1 MARTKDFDENEVLTK
16 AIQLFWHKGYNATS
30 MQDLVDGLGISRSS
44 LYDTYSD
51 KHTLFLKAL
60 ESYQLAGNAKIKEIV
75 AQSVSAKETVIKLME
90 LATNDLVG
98 DKQQKGCFM
107 VNAEVEVAPH
117 DQEVSKLVCQNE
129 QQMETAFFQVIKKG
143 QESGEITN
151 TQDALVLAKFIF
163 NAVKGMQVTAKS
175 SPDAISFGNIIRLTV
190 AVLD

>member
-1 MARTKDFDENEVLTK
+1 MARTKDFDENVVLTK
-16 AIQLFWHKGYNATS
+16 AIQIFWHKGYNATS
-30 MQDLVDGLGISRSS
+30 MQDLVDALGISRSS
-44 LYDTYSD
+44 LYDTYID

-60 ESYQLAGNAKIKEIV
+60 ESYQRAGNAKINEIV
-75 AQSVSAKETVIKLME
+75 NQSTSAKETVITLME
-90 LATNDLVG
+90 LATNELVG

-143 QESGEITN
+143 QESGEIKN
-151 TQDALVLAKFIF
+151 DQDALVLAKFIF

-175 SPDAISFGNIIRLTV
+175 SPDATSFGNIIKLTV

>member
-60 ESYQLAGNAKIKEIV
+60 ESYQKAGNAKINDILD
-75 AQSVSAKETVIKLME
+75 QSTSAKETVIKLME

-117 DQEVSKLVCQNE
+117 DQAVNKLVCQNE
-129 QQMETAFFQVIKKG
+129 QQMENAFFQVIKNG
-143 QESGEITN
+143 QESGEIKN
-151 TQDALVLAKFIF
+151 AQDALVLAKFIF

-175 SPDAISFGNIIRLTV
+175 SPDATSFSNIIKLTV

>member
-30 MQDLVDGLGISRSS
+30 MQDLVDALGISRSS
-44 LYDTYSD
+44 LYDTYTD

-60 ESYQLAGNAKIKEIV
+60 ESYQRAGNVKINEIV
-75 AQSVSAKETVIKLME
+75 DQSVSAKDTVIKLME
-90 LATNDLVG
+90 LATNELVG

-117 DQEVSKLVCQNE
+117 DHEVSKLVCQNE
-129 QQMETAFFQVIKKG
+129 QQMEAAFFQVIKKG
-143 QESGEITN
+143 QESGEIKN

-175 SPDAISFGNIIRLTV
+175 TPDATSFGNIIRLTV

>member
-16 AIQLFWHKGYNATS
+16 AIQLFWLKGYNATS
-30 MQDLVDGLGISRSS
+30 MQDLVNALGISRSS
-44 LYDTYSD
+44 LYDTYID

-60 ESYQLAGNAKIKEIV
+60 ETYQKAGNAKINEIIN
-75 AQSVSAKETVIKLME
+75 QSVSPKETIFKLME
-90 LATNDLVG
+90 LATKDLVG

-129 QQMETAFFQVIKKG
+129 KQMETAFFQVIEKG
-143 QESGEITN
+143 QESGEIKN

-175 SPDAISFGNIIRLTV
+175 NSDAANFGNIIKLTLT
-190 AVLD
+190 ALD

>member
-30 MQDLVDGLGISRSS
+30 MQDLVDALGISRSS

-60 ESYQLAGNAKIKEIV
+60 ESYQLAGNAKINEIV
-75 AQSVSAKETVIKLME
+75 DQSISAKETVIKLME
-90 LATNDLVG
+90 LATNELVG

-107 VNAEVEVAPH
+107 VNAEIEVAPH

-129 QQMETAFFQVIKKG
+129 QQMEAAFFKVIKKG
-143 QESGEITN
+143 QESGEIKN
-151 TQDALVLAKFIF
+151 IQDALVLAKFIF

-175 SPDAISFGNIIRLTV
+175 SPDATSFGNIIKLTV

>member
-1 MARTKDFDENEVLTK
+1 MARTKDFDENVVLTK
-16 AIQLFWHKGYNATS
+16 AIQIFWHKGYNATS
-30 MQDLVDGLGISRSS
+30 MQDLVDALGISRSS
-44 LYDTYSD
+44 LYDTYID

-60 ESYQLAGNAKIKEIV
+60 ESYQRAGNAKINEIV
-75 AQSVSAKETVIKLME
+75 DQSISSKETVIKLME
-90 LATNDLVG
+90 LATNELTG

-129 QQMETAFFQVIKKG
+129 QQMETAFYQVIKKG
-143 QESGEITN
+143 QESGEIKN
-151 TQDALVLAKFIF
+151 NQDAMVLAKFIF

-175 SPDAISFGNIIRLTV
+175 SPDATSFGNIIKLTV

>member
-30 MQDLVDGLGISRSS
+30 MQDLVDALGISRSS

-60 ESYQLAGNAKIKEIV
+60 ESYQLAGNAKINQIV
-75 AQSVSAKETVIKLME
+75 AQSASAKETVIELME

-98 DKQQKGCFM
+98 DKQQKGCFL

-129 QQMETAFFQVIKKG
+129 QQMETSFFQVIKKG
-143 QESGEITN
+143 QESGEIKN

-175 SPDAISFGNIIRLTV
+175 SADATSFGNIIKLTV

>member
-30 MQDLVDGLGISRSS
+30 MQDLVDALGISRSS

-60 ESYQLAGNAKIKEIV
+60 ESYQLAGNAKINEIV
-75 AQSVSAKETVIKLME
+75 EQSIAAKETVIKLME
-90 LATNDLVG
+90 LATNELVG
-98 DKQQKGCFM
+98 DKQQKGCFL
-107 VNAEVEVAPH
+107 VNAEIEVAPH

-143 QESGEITN
+143 QESGEIKN

-175 SPDAISFGNIIRLTV
+175 SPDATSFSNIIKLTV

>member
-1 MARTKDFDENEVLTK
+1 MARTKDFDENEVLAK

-30 MQDLVDGLGISRSS
+30 MQDLVDALGISRSS
-44 LYDTYSD
+44 LYDTYTD
-51 KHTLFLKAL
+51 KHTLFIKAL
-60 ESYQLAGNAKIKEIV
+60 ESYQLAGNEKINEIV
-75 AQSVSAKETVIKLME
+75 DQSVSAKETVIKLME
-90 LATNDLVG
+90 MATNELVG

-117 DQEVSKLVCQNE
+117 DQEVGKLVCQNE

-143 QESGEITN
+143 QQSGEIKN

-190 AVLD
+190 AILD

>member
-30 MQDLVDGLGISRSS
+30 MQDLVDALGISRSS
-44 LYDTYSD
+44 LYDTYVD

-60 ESYQLAGNAKIKEIV
+60 ESYQRAGNAKINEIV
-75 AQSVSAKETVIKLME
+75 NQSTSAKETVIKLME
-90 LATNDLVG
+90 LATNELVG

-107 VNAEVEVAPH
+107 VNAEIEVAPH

-129 QQMETAFFQVIKKG
+129 KQMETAFFQVIKKG
-143 QESGEITN
+143 QQTGGIKNNE
-151 TQDALVLAKFIF
+151 DALVLAKFIF

-175 SPDAISFGNIIRLTV
+175 SPDATSFSNIIKLTV
-190 AVLD
+190 SVLD

>member
-30 MQDLVDGLGISRSS
+30 MQDLVDALGISRSS

-60 ESYQLAGNAKIKEIV
+60 ESYQLAGNAKINEIV
-75 AQSVSAKETVIKLME
+75 DQSTSAKETVIKLME
-90 LATNDLVG
+90 LATSDLVG

-117 DQEVSKLVCQNE
+117 DQEVNKLVCQNE
-129 QQMETAFFQVIKKG
+129 KQMETAFFQVIKKG
-143 QESGEITN
+143 QESGEIKN

-175 SPDAISFGNIIRLTV
+175 SPDATSFGNIIRLTV

>member
-30 MQDLVDGLGISRSS
+30 MQDLVDALGISRSS

-60 ESYQLAGNAKIKEIV
+60 ESYQLAGNAKINEIID
-75 AQSVSAKETVIKLME
+75 QSSSAKETVIKLME

-129 QQMETAFFQVIKKG
+129 KQMETAFFQVIKKG
-143 QESGEITN
+143 QESGEIKN

-163 NAVKGMQVTAKS
+163 NAVKGMQVTAKT
-175 SPDAISFGNIIRLTV
+175 SPDATSFGNIVKLTV

>member
-1 MARTKDFDENEVLTK
+1 MARTKDFDEKEVLTK

-30 MQDLVDGLGISRSS
+30 MQDLVDALGISRSS

-60 ESYQLAGNAKIKEIV
+60 ESYQLAGNAKINEIV
-75 AQSVSAKETVIKLME
+75 DQSNSAKETVIKLME
-90 LATNDLVG
+90 LATKDLVG

-129 QQMETAFFQVIKKG
+129 RQMETAFFQVIKKG
-143 QESGEITN
+143 QESGEVKN

-163 NAVKGMQVTAKS
+163 NAVKGMQVTAKTS
-175 SPDAISFGNIIRLTV
+175 ADATSFRNIIKLTV

>member
-16 AIQLFWHKGYNATS
+16 AIQLFWYKGYNATS
-30 MQDLVDGLGISRSS
+30 MQDLVDALGISRSS
-44 LYDTYSD
+44 LYDTYTD

-60 ESYQLAGNAKIKEIV
+60 ESYQRAGNAKINEIV
-75 AQSVSAKETVIKLME
+75 EQSVSAKDTVVKLME
-90 LATNDLVG
+90 LATNELVV

-129 QQMETAFFQVIKKG
+129 QQMETAFLQVIKKG
-143 QESGEITN
+143 QESGEIKN
-151 TQDALVLAKFIF
+151 TQDALILAKFIF
-163 NAVKGMQVTAKS
+163 NAVKGMQVTAKN
-175 SPDAISFGNIIRLTV
+175 SPDATSFSNIIKLTV

>member
-75 AQSVSAKETVIKLME
+75 AQSVSSKETVIKLME